1 MMRQTL
7 GDLKMH
13 LNTEQK
19 KLEPQMSLQFVK
31 DETVQP
37 KFNFLSKSNNFDRCM
52 TERNSNAFAKKHMKT
67 EADY

>member
-1 MMRQTL
+1 
-7 GDLKMH
+7 
-13 LNTEQK
+13 
-19 KLEPQMSLQFVK
+19 MSLHFVK
-31 DETVQP
+31 DEAVQP